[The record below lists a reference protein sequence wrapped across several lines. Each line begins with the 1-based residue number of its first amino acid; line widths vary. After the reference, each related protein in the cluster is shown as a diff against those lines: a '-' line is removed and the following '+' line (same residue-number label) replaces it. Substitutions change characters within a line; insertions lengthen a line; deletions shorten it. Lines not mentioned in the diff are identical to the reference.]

1 MENRWFQR
9 TPAKINV
16 TIQYAPLGLVSG
28 VTRDISCLG
37 MYIHTNSIILSC
49 QENVDIT
56 FRYPDND
63 DGDLYSVEAEIVHSD
78 ENGAGVQFID
88 FQLML
93 PTGNLRA
100 NPTPYRN

>member
-16 TIQYAPLGLVSG
+16 MIQYAPLGLVTG

-37 MYIHTNSIILSC
+37 MYIQTNSIILSC
-49 QENVDIT
+49 EENVDIT
-56 FRYPDND
+56 FRYPDEES
-63 DGDLYSVEAEIVHSD
+63 GELFSLEAEIVHSN
-78 ENGAGVQFID
+78 EKGAGIQFLD

-93 PTGNLRA
+93 PTGQLPG
-100 NPTPYRN
+100 NPMPYPG

>member
-16 TIQYAPLGLVSG
+16 MIHYAPLGLVSG
-28 VTRDISCLG
+28 VTKDISCLG

-49 QENVDIT
+49 EESVDIS
-56 FRYPDND
+56 FRYPDNEF
-63 DGDLYSVEAEIVHSD
+63 GKSFSLEAEIVHSD
-78 ENGAGVQFID
+78 ENGAGLQFLD

-93 PTGNLRA
+93 PSGDFPI
-100 NPTPYRN
+100 NPVPYPQ